1 MSRAWRCLQDRSD
14 FLRAA
19 GKGVRKGTPAFL
31 IQAISRATSESGE
44 PESTSL
50 RVGFTATRK
59 LGNAV
64 IRNRAKRRL
73 RAAADVALTD
83 FASKSADLVLIA
95 RPDALSRTF
104 THMTDDLRRAA
115 EHVMRQ
121 IDGKTPGKATS

>member
-1 MSRAWRCLQDRSD
+1 MGRAWRCLQDRSD

-19 GKGVRKGTPAFL
+19 GNGVRKGTPAFL
-31 IQAISRATSESGE
+31 IQAVSPAVTDDGE
-44 PESTSL
+44 PKSTSL

-73 RAAADVALTD
+73 RAAADVALADMATTP
-83 FASKSADLVLIA
+83 ADLVLIA

-104 THMTDDLRRAA
+104 THIIDDLRRAA
-115 EHVMRQ
+115 EHVIRQ
-121 IDGKTPGKATS
+121 ITAKTPGKATS